1 MKNGILWLVF
11 GCMLPCGALGQTE
24 APKDF
29 DTIKQVLQRS
39 VESAERALLAATE
52 AMPEYKY
59 SFAPTKGEFK
69 GVRTF
74 AQMAKHVAV
83 VNFMNAA
90 ALQGEKQAIEIG
102 EHENGA
108 DSIKTKAQ
116 ILQFLKDSF
125 ADLRKATGTLDEENL
140 MNPTKDP
147 WSGNQVPRLMFVT
160 TGISHPWEMYG
171 QMVIYLRM
179 NGIDP
184 YKNR

>member
-1 MKNGILWLVF
+1 VKNGILWLVF
-11 GCMLPCGALGQTE
+11 GCMLPCVALGQTE

-29 DTIKQVLQRS
+29 DTIKQVLQWS
-39 VESAERALLAATE
+39 VESAEQALLAATE
-52 AMPEYKY
+52 AMPEEKY
-59 SFAPTKGEFK
+59 SFAPTKGEFR

-90 ALQGEKQAIEIG
+90 ALRGENPAIEIG

-108 DSIKTKAQ
+108 DSIKTKTQ
-116 ILQFLKDSF
+116 ILKFLKDSF
-125 ADLRKATGTLDEENL
+125 ADLRKATGTLDKENL
-140 MNPTKDP
+140 MNPATDP

>member
-1 MKNGILWLVF
+1 MKNGILRFVLV
-11 GCMLPCGALGQTE
+11 CVVPCGAFGQVE

-29 DTIKQVLQRS
+29 RAIKQVLRRN
-39 VESAERALLAATE
+39 VESAEQALLAAAE
-52 AMPEYKY
+52 AMPEEKY
-59 SFAPTKGEFK
+59 SFASTNGEFR

-90 ALQGEKQAIEIG
+90 ALQGGKPAIEIG

-108 DSIKTKAQ
+108 DSIKTKTQ
-116 ILQFLKDSF
+116 ILEFLKDSF
-125 ADLRKATGTLDEENL
+125 IELRKATDTINGKNL
-140 MNPTKDP
+140 MDPTNDP
-147 WSGNQVPRLMFVT
+147 WSGKQSPRLLFVT

-184 YKNR
+184 YKDR

>member
-1 MKNGILWLVF
+1 MRHKATTYARSTFELPWGELLV
-11 GCMLPCGALGQTE
+11 E
-24 APKDF
+24 R
-29 DTIKQVLQRS
+29 VL
-39 VESAERALLAATE
+39 
-52 AMPEYKY
+52 
-59 SFAPTKGEFK
+59 F
-69 GVRTF
+69 
-74 AQMAKHVAV
+74 
-83 VNFMNAA
+83 
-90 ALQGEKQAIEIG
+90 QGEKPAIEIG

-125 ADLRKATGTLDEENL
+125 ADLRKATGTLDEQNL